1 MALVAVVHSQIWSPP
16 HYVMGYSFTEWLALL
31 SIATVFIGVTTWF
44 IRVVIVGPLNTQISI
59 LSSKIDD
66 MNNDRTRE
74 VQAMNTLI
82 KEHGQML
89 REHEKTIINHEEDI
103 KTLFKRGE

>member
-1 MALVAVVHSQIWSPP
+1 MAVVHSQAWSPP

-31 SIATVFIGVTTWF
+31 SIATVFIGVTAWF
-44 IRVVIVGPLNTQISI
+44 IRVVIVGPLNIQISI

-66 MNNDRTRE
+66 MNSDRTRE
-74 VQAMNTLI
+74 VQAMNAII

-89 REHEKTIINHEEDI
+89 REHERKIIKHDEDI
-103 KTLFKRGE
+103 ITLFKQEDKK